1 MSRSNTIIQ
10 VTKEFIIKEFLPD
23 EDPDELTEDVELI
36 SSGILDSLATLKL
49 VTFLE
54 NEFNVKIEAYEADE
68 DNLNTLSDI
77 ADLIEGKL

>member
-1 MSRSNTIIQ
+1 MPDKNAIMSA
-10 VTKEFIIKEFLPD
+10 TKDFILKEFLEG

-54 NEFNVKIEAYEADE
+54 NEYDVKIEAHEADE
-68 DNLNTLSDI
+68 DNLNTLADI
-77 ADLIEGKL
+77 ANLVESKL

>member
-10 VTKEFIIKEFLPD
+10 VTKEFVLKEFLED
-23 EDPDELTEDVELI
+23 EDPDELTEEVELI

-54 NEFNVKIEAYEADE
+54 KEYNVKIEAHEADE
-68 DNLNTLSDI
+68 DNLNTLADI
-77 ADLIEGKL
+77 ANLIESKL